1 MTRAQRAERRLIVQ
15 TAALL
20 LAHGLRANVPHA
32 VALARELVAEVDK
45 LQQST

>member
-45 LQQST
+45 AQEST